1 LSTSRG
7 TSQASPARIATIVA
21 VPVALVV
28 GLLSLWRFGAFDSAA
43 PLPSASPDTQSTAPV
58 TMSAAP
64 LSGAAAAVCRT
75 VVANLPDAIRDLR
88 RRPVSAGTTQNAAYG
103 DPAITFACGGPAAS
117 AAPTDD
123 VFPFSGVCW
132 VARATPEGTL
142 WGTVD
147 RVVPIAVTVPG
158 APDGSGQSVVPL
170 SPAVATNDPRIP
182 RPPTGC
188 G

>member
-1 LSTSRG
+1 MSTSRG
-7 TSQASPARIATIVA
+7 SSQASAARIATLVA

-43 PLPSASPDTQSTAPV
+43 PAPTGSPDPTSTGPV
-58 TMSAAP
+58 AMSAPA
-64 LSGAAAAVCRT
+64 LSEPVAAVCRT

-88 RRPVSAGTTQNAAYG
+88 RRPVTAGAEQNAAYG

-117 AAPTDD
+117 AAPTAD

-132 VARATPEGTL
+132 IAQSTPAGTI
-142 WGTVD
+142 WSTVD
-147 RVVPIAVTVPG
+147 RTVPVTVTVPG
-158 APDGSGQSVVPL
+158 PPDGSGQSVVPL
-170 SPAVATNDPRIP
+170 SPAVARNDPRISK
-182 RPPTGC
+182 PPTGC